1 MTSFEIM
8 SILLQIYLCHVC
20 HQKTRIWHE
29 KPAEDVEKV
38 NIAPPKPE
46 QRKKQNKAK
55 IRTAG
60 LKIPIEIMM
69 KNNARLREYK
79 EKQNKEKVI
88 SKTTTKVTAQAQE
101 KKRKTLIRGLE
112 KYAADLSDSD

>member
-1 MTSFEIM
+1 
-8 SILLQIYLCHVC
+8 
-20 HQKTRIWHE
+20 
-29 KPAEDVEKV
+29 
-38 NIAPPKPE
+38 
-46 QRKKQNKAK
+46 
-55 IRTAG
+55 
-60 LKIPIEIMM
+60 M